1 MIPKN
6 TVDEIFQT
14 ARIEE
19 VIGDFVNLKK
29 SGQNFKGLS
38 PWANEKTPSFMV
50 SPSKQIF
57 KDFSSGKGGNV
68 VSFLMEHEQM
78 SFPEALKYLAKRY
91 GIEVEEEALD
101 ADQEEHQK
109 HREGLFKA
117 NDFALGFYETELWES
132 DEGKAI
138 GLSYF
143 KERGFTDDTLKQF
156 HLGYADQSFDSF
168 FKESVDRGYDKAL
181 LLELGLVKEKEGKSP
196 YDSYRGRVIFP
207 IHNVAGRCV
216 GFGARILS
224 KNTKAPKYINSP
236 ESEIYSKSNLLYGLY
251 QSRSEIV
258 KNDRCLLVEG
268 YTDVISL
275 NQSGIKNVVASSGTS
290 LTEQQIRLIKRYSS
304 NVTILFDGDAAGIKA
319 SFRGINLLL
328 KEGLNVKVLLFP
340 EGEDP
345 DSYSQ
350 SHSKEELQEFITDR
364 SEDFV
369 FFKARVLGKD
379 QDNDPQK
386 RSESIRDIVTSIAL
400 IPDHI
405 SRNIYLNECSKL
417 LKISEQ
423 VLVLEVN
430 KIRRKQLN
438 QKAKKQDQRAPAPFP
453 EEFIDPFDPSIEPIQ
468 VKFDA
473 YYQEQDL
480 LRLIIAYHDLEIEI
494 DGASKL
500 VPAVIA
506 EDLKVD
512 ALRFD
517 DEQNQTILNEV
528 YKQLE
533 ASQKLSL
540 SYFINHTNE
549 HIRSTTVNFL
559 SNPYD
564 LHKWDEKEIYVKDEK
579 SKLKKAVVSSLFS
592 FKARK
597 VDLMIKN
604 LQEQL
609 SAPDLDDDNMRK
621 ILKKKSKL
629 DNLRVQI
636 GEKLGRVITY

>member
-143 KERGFTDDTLKQF
+143 KERGFTDDTLKKF

-168 FKESVDRGYDKAL
+168 FKQSVDRGYDKAL

-275 NQSGIKNVVASSGTS
+275 HQSGIKNVVASSGTS

-319 SFRGINLLL
+319 SFRGIDLLL

-386 RSESIRDIVTSIAL
+386 RSESIRDIVNSIAL

-512 ALRFD
+512 ALSFD

-533 ASQKLSL
+533 VSQKLSL
-540 SYFINHTNE
+540 SYLINHTNE

-629 DNLRVQI
+629 DNLRIQI

>member
-1 MIPKN
+1 
-6 TVDEIFQT
+6 
-14 ARIEE
+14 
-19 VIGDFVNLKK
+19 
-29 SGQNFKGLS
+29 
-38 PWANEKTPSFMV
+38 
-50 SPSKQIF
+50 
-57 KDFSSGKGGNV
+57 
-68 VSFLMEHEQM
+68 
-78 SFPEALKYLAKRY
+78 
-91 GIEVEEEALD
+91 
-101 ADQEEHQK
+101 
-109 HREGLFKA
+109 
-117 NDFALGFYETELWES
+117 
-132 DEGKAI
+132 
-138 GLSYF
+138 
-143 KERGFTDDTLKQF
+143 
-156 HLGYADQSFDSF
+156 
-168 FKESVDRGYDKAL
+168 
-181 LLELGLVKEKEGKSP
+181 
-196 YDSYRGRVIFP
+196 
-207 IHNVAGRCV
+207 VAGRCV

-275 NQSGIKNVVASSGTS
+275 HQSGIKNVVASSGTS

-319 SFRGINLLL
+319 SFRGIDLLL

-386 RSESIRDIVTSIAL
+386 RSESIRDIVNSIAL

-512 ALRFD
+512 ALSFD

-533 ASQKLSL
+533 VSQKLSL

-629 DNLRVQI
+629 DNLRIQI

>member
-143 KERGFTDDTLKQF
+143 KERGFTDDTLKKF

-168 FKESVDRGYDKAL
+168 FKQSVDRGYDKAL

-275 NQSGIKNVVASSGTS
+275 HQSGIKNVVASSGTS

-319 SFRGINLLL
+319 SFRGIDLLL

-386 RSESIRDIVTSIAL
+386 RSESIRDIVNSIAL

-512 ALRFD
+512 ALSFD

-533 ASQKLSL
+533 VSQKLSL

-629 DNLRVQI
+629 DNLRIQI